1 MMTASQGTVVS
12 GRRRLRNIRGASA
25 RGFTLIEL
33 MIIVTVIAVL
43 LAIAVPSFSDSILSG
58 KLSSYANDF
67 VASTHL
73 ARSEAIKR
81 NGRVSMCVSAN
92 GTSCATGN
100 WSQGWVVFHD
110 ANASNTIDSGEAVIE
125 YRSALFSGFSMTSTA
140 GAILLFDP
148 TGVGSTWTTVTVCR
162 KTPEAGNQERVITVT
177 PTGRTSV
184 EKTTTG
190 SCS

>member
-1 MMTASQGTVVS
+1 MMTATQRTVIS
-12 GRRRLRNIRGASA
+12 KRRRLRDMRNASA
-25 RGFTLIEL
+25 QGFTLVEL
-33 MIIVTVIAVL
+33 MVTVTVIAVL
-43 LAIAVPSFSDSILSG
+43 LAVAVPSFSDLILSG
-58 KLSSYANDF
+58 RLTSYANDF

-81 NGRVSMCVSAN
+81 NARVSMCVSAN

-140 GAILLFDP
+140 GAILVFDP
-148 TGVGSTWTTVTVCR
+148 TGVGSTSTTVTVCR
-162 KTPEAGNQERVITVT
+162 KTPEVGNQERVIALT

-184 EKTTTG
+184 GKTTTG